1 MFRITIFQKRLP
13 PKMIYMTTTHVGY
26 VGRNFFDHNNHK
38 RRNIVKA
45 SSQVL
50 EERMFSA
57 TSLIK
62 SKCVMLSI
70 DLNHCGVLI
79 KDIRKSCGNVACHIR
94 KGGKERITSHFKSYF
109 VYLIAFMM
117 LHKSNEIGSK
127 SRHDRGLGKWIIS
140 SFPLEYQ

>member
-1 MFRITIFQKRLP
+1 
-13 PKMIYMTTTHVGY
+13 MTTTHVGY
-26 VGRNFFDHNNHK
+26 VGRNFFDHNNYK
-38 RRNIVKA
+38 GRNIVKA

-57 TSLIK
+57 TSLLIK

-117 LHKSNEIGSK
+117 LHRSNKMGSK
-127 SRHDRGLGKWIIS
+127 SRHDRGLGEWIIT
-140 SFPLEYQ
+140 SFPQEYQ